1 MLNKTKIKIKKL
13 NPEAIIPRYAHEGD
27 AGMDAYSLE
36 NCVLQPGERKT
47 VPTGISFELP
57 IGYEIQIRPRSGL
70 ALNHG
75 ITLSNTPGTLDSGY
89 RGELKVGMIN
99 LSGERYDVKKGERIA
114 QLVLA
119 KHETAE
125 IEEVKELN
133 QSSRGENG
141 FGSTGK

>member
-1 MLNKTKIKIKKL
+1 MKTKIKIKRL
-13 NPEAIIPRYAHEGD
+13 NPEAILPSYAHEGD
-27 AGMDAYSLE
+27 AGMDIFSLE
-36 NCVLQPGERKT
+36 NAVLQPGERKT
-47 VPTGISFELP
+47 VPTGLSFEIPL
-57 IGYEIQIRPRSGL
+57 GYEIQIRPRSGL

-99 LSGERYDVKKGERIA
+99 LSKESYEVKKGDKIA
-114 QLVLA
+114 QIVLA

-125 IEEVKELN
+125 IQEVQEL
-133 QSSRGENG
+133 SKTSRGNNG

>member
-1 MLNKTKIKIKKL
+1 MSNKTKIKIKKL
-13 NPEAIIPRYAHEGD
+13 HPDAILPRYAHEGD
-27 AGMDAYSLE
+27 AGMDVFSLE
-36 NCVLQPGERKT
+36 NAVLEPGERKT
-47 VPTGISFELP
+47 VPTGLSFEVPL
-57 IGYEIQIRPRSGL
+57 GYEIQIRPRSGL

-89 RGELKVGMIN
+89 RGELKIGMIN
-99 LSGERYDVKKGERIA
+99 LSKQNYEIKKGERIA

-125 IEEVKELN
+125 IQEVEELS
-133 QSSRGENG
+133 QTTRGENG

>member
-1 MLNKTKIKIKKL
+1 LVIAENFVDVDIKIQVVVENNFLKQKIIKMLTKIKIKKL
-13 NPEAIIPRYAHEGD
+13 NPDAI
-27 AGMDAYSLE
+27 L
-36 NCVLQPGERKT
+36 
-47 VPTGISFELP
+47 FELP
-57 IGYEIQIRPRSGL
+57 KGYEIQIRPRSGL

-99 LSGERYDVKKGERIA
+99 LSGEPYHVKKGERIA
-114 QLVLA
+114 QLILA

-125 IEEVKELN
+125 IEQVSDLSE
-133 QSSRGENG
+133 STRGENG